1 MENRSN
7 HGRDPLSPLT
17 EEDLAGVVG
26 ETRADVSTMGRAKKG
41 RLHWLCG
48 AAILSRRGCIRS
60 KSARFLPD
68 SYIEKQTMGWF
79 SVRIQRRQKTV
90 SHMRFDDQ
98 ALLPTLLASAYRIA
112 MLLRDSMAT
121 MYESGKNRA
130 DLGRTRADV
139 GAWGAATR
147 DRACAVLAR
156 GVRWPAPAPT
166 PSYRIS
172 HGDRIPHPFA
182 RHGDANAWADLF
194 VGGASP
200 CG

>member
-1 MENRSN
+1 MKEPLANAASRYRIVVWRSLRCPCL
-7 HGRDPLSPLT
+7 HLGWSCDFGVAFVPMCAMLVSSA
-17 EEDLAGVVG
+17 LA
-26 ETRADVSTMGRAKKG
+26 VSA
-41 RLHWLCG
+41 
-48 AAILSRRGCIRS
+48 RS
-60 KSARFLPD
+60 LRSARFLPD
-68 SYIEKQTMGWF
+68 SYIEKQTMGRF

-98 ALLPTLLASAYRIA
+98 ALLPTLLASACRIA

-121 MYESGKNRA
+121 MYESGKKRA
-130 DLGRTRADV
+130 DLGRTCADV

-147 DRACAVLAR
+147 NRACAVLAR
-156 GVRWPAPAPT
+156 GVRWSAPAPT

-182 RHGDANAWADLF
+182 HHGDANAWADLF